1 MRYFVYLLQSISTPT
16 SQRMY
21 IGFTPKPRR
30 RLRQHNGEIKGGAVK
45 TSKHRPWEHVCI
57 VSGFPNKFVA
67 YMFEHQW
74 QSCFGHNKP
83 SRVLKDVLV
92 GLDYRSKGWK
102 GRFMILQIMLQ
113 IPLWRQMNLVVH
125 FLNLAH
131 LNYFESLERSL
142 PRSHRTECCFVV
154 EEDVDEMHVE
164 SKDKSVVGIAV
175 GALLPDETLECMLCS
190 KRATDSEMTLYCC
203 PSCNTTVHL
212 ACLGQHA
219 ARVQVLEAQRRDRLA
234 SAGSG
239 SGDVAGAAAGS
250 WEERENLN
258 PASFPLPSQTQTQ
271 TQATQGAGRGKGKS
285 KAATAAAEAPMFATE
300 AEVSRGNLRPFSLPC
315 PGPGCGH
322 VEPRGR
328 ATKYCFKPAA
338 LAGRLTQ
345 TGSDSDDDEEE
356 EDEGE
361 GSDGNDDDDFILSPK
376 GGNHEEKPEI
386 C

>member
-1 MRYFVYLLQSISTPT
+1 
-16 SQRMY
+16 
-21 IGFTPKPRR
+21 
-30 RLRQHNGEIKGGAVK
+30 
-45 TSKHRPWEHVCI
+45 
-57 VSGFPNKFVA
+57 
-67 YMFEHQW
+67 MFEHQW

-83 SRVLKDVLV
+83 SRVLKDALV

-113 IPLWRQMNLVVH
+113 MPLWRQMNLVVH
-125 FLNLAH
+125 FLSLAH
-131 LNYFESLERSL
+131 LNYFESLERLL

-175 GALLPDETLECMLCS
+175 GALLPDETLECMLCLQ
-190 KRATDSEMTLYCC
+190 RATDSDKTLYCC

-212 ACLGQHA
+212 ACLGLHA
-219 ARVQVLEAQRRDRLA
+219 AHKQISEAQKRDRLA
-234 SAGSG
+234 AAGAG
-239 SGDVAGAAAGS
+239 AAAGAAAGS
-250 WEERENLN
+250 WEEREERENLH
-258 PASFPLPSQTQTQ
+258 PASPSPLPLPTQTQTQ

-285 KAATAAAEAPMFATE
+285 KAAAAAAAAPPFATE

-315 PGPGCGH
+315 PGPSCGH

-345 TGSDSDDDEEE
+345 TASDSEDDDDEE

-361 GSDGNDDDDFILSPK
+361 GEGSDDNDDDDFI
-376 GGNHEEKPEI
+376 
-386 C
+386 